1 MSRRFAEDTAGW
13 ISPERVRST
22 LVSSIMGSNKN
33 RAVKREGCIKDARA
47 LSLELVSVPQI

>member
-1 MSRRFAEDTAGW
+1 MSRRFAEDIAGW